1 MSVKSSPLKPRLKV
15 QVVWVSLAAMVA
27 AGGALAQLGG
37 SPVVKRPKALP
48 PPGAPGAPGL
58 AFPGQAALAGLD
70 AASLAAFVAGR
81 EEFVAVETPA
91 GGLGPI
97 FNDASCGAC
106 HKAGGVGG
114 ASERTVTRFGRM
126 VNGRFDPMEAQGG
139 SLLQARA
146 IDPAAREFVPAA
158 ATVVAQRVTTPLFGA
173 GLIEAISDDAILMN
187 AQRSKPD
194 GVKGRAAMVTDP
206 VSGKVRVGRFGW
218 KAQQATLLAF
228 SGDAYVNE
236 MGVTNRLFPKENAPN
251 GRADLLARFD
261 RVPDIE
267 DAVDPATGKSDIDRA
282 ADFMRLLAPLPT
294 LRATAASLAGA
305 RVFEQAGCA
314 ACHQPTMATGPH
326 AVPALS
332 NQTVALYSDL
342 LLHDM
347 GRLGDGIEQGPA
359 GMREMRTAPLWGLR
373 ARPALLHDGRAKTIA
388 QAIEAHDGEAA
399 VSRDRYKALKA
410 EPQRQLLEF
419 LRTL

>member
-1 MSVKSSPLKPRLKV
+1 MTVKPRLPRLPV
-15 QVVWVSLAAMVA
+15 PATVAIASLVAALAA
-27 AGGALAQLGG
+27 GSALAQLGG
-37 SPVVKRPKALP
+37 APFVKRHKLP
-48 PPGAPGAPGL
+48 PPPAPAGAPAP
-58 AFPGQAALAGLD
+58 APVPLAGLD
-70 AASLAAFVAGR
+70 AAGLAAFAAGR
-81 EEFVAVETPA
+81 EEFVAVETVE

-146 IDPAAREFVPAA
+146 IDPAAREHVPAA
-158 ATVVAQRVTTPLFGA
+158 ATIVAQRVTTPLFGA
-173 GLIEAISDDAILMN
+173 GLIEAIPDDAILMN
-187 AQRSKPD
+187 AQRPKPD

-206 VSGKVRVGRFGW
+206 ASGKVRVGRFGW
-218 KAQQATLLAF
+218 KAQQATLLGF

-261 RVPDIE
+261 KVPDIE
-267 DAVDPATGKSDIDRA
+267 DTIDPATGKSDIDRA

-314 ACHQPTMATGPH
+314 ACHQPTMTTGPH

-347 GRLGDGIEQGPA
+347 GALGDGIEQGAA
-359 GMREMRTAPLWGLR
+359 GPREMRTAPLWGLR
-373 ARPALLHDGRAKTIA
+373 TRTSFLHDGRARTPA
-388 QAIEAHDGEAA
+388 QAIQAHDGEAA
-399 VSRDRYKALKA
+399 ASRRRFGALKPA
-410 EPQRQLLEF
+410 EQQQLLEF